1 MFISDVR
8 ESIDNVVL
16 IYEISKDVMEILFEY
31 IYSGKINLINENV

>member
-8 ESIDNVVL
+8 ESIDSVVL
-16 IYEISKDVMEILFEY
+16 IYEISKNVMEILFEY

>member
-8 ESIDNVVL
+8 ESIDSVVL

-31 IYSGKINLINENV
+31 IYSGKMNLINENV

>member
-8 ESIDNVVL
+8 ESIDSVVL
-16 IYEISKDVMEILFEY
+16 IFEISKDVMEILFEY

>member
-8 ESIDNVVL
+8 ESIDSVVL

>member
-8 ESIDNVVL
+8 ESIDSVVL
-16 IYEISKDVMEILFEY
+16 IREISKDVMEILFEY

>member
-8 ESIDNVVL
+8 ESIDSVVL

-31 IYSGKINLINENV
+31 IYSGKINLINENI

>member
-31 IYSGKINLINENV
+31 IYSGKMNLINENV